1 MAKRKLVK
9 KGDTI
14 FYLMQIEGNEIDI
27 FKGTFDLKRKMVPL
41 TKMLKAFPEEIVKDL
56 IIEKTTVHVVNFI
69 GKDNDIPVIE
79 I

>member
-27 FKGTFDLKRKMVPL
+27 FKGSFDLKRKMVSL

-56 IIEKTTVHVVNFI
+56 IIEKTTVHIVNFI
-69 GKDNDIPVIE
+69 GRDNDIPVIE